1 MENQPPER
9 ARTYMMD
16 EPMPDN
22 PNAEIPGAGS
32 PRSENSEDSTWQTLL
47 PRLAALLWIIVIAI
61 LVAFGFFASS
71 LCITVLLAAF
81 LAILIDPLITSLER
95 WHVPRTLSSA
105 LVIILGMVAVGVF
118 SYTYYGKAAAAV
130 DDIPQYAWRIRQAV
144 EPLSREIEKVREGAG
159 SLTSDD
165 GPSSKKVAEV
175 RIKQS
180 SDWPGFIVRG
190 FGSLW
195 GAVIVGGIVPF
206 LTFFMLIGKDRMSV
220 RFTGMLGSKMDV
232 PRFVDRLNRMVRG
245 FVVGN
250 LIIGAVM
257 MAVSV
262 AVFWSLGMNSALE
275 IGMISG
281 FLNLIPFLGVLLA
294 AIVPLMAATFQF
306 SSAAPFIIIV
316 LTVFLLHM
324 ISANILIPKFI
335 GSRVQIGPVAATIG
349 MLFWGWLWGVMGL
362 LLAVPLTSL
371 VKIIADSNPSLLH
384 LSNLL
389 AETPR
394 PLPHWARY
402 GSHTLDRAVPFLRE
416 RFSPRARS

>member
-1 MENQPPER
+1 MAENPSADSPQ
-9 ARTYMMD
+9 A
-16 EPMPDN
+16 DN
-22 PNAEIPGAGS
+22 S
-32 PRSENSEDSTWQTLL
+32 QDSTWEILL
-47 PRLAALLWIIVIAI
+47 PRLATLLWIIVIAI

-81 LAILIDPLITSLER
+81 LAILIDPLITRLER

-118 SYTYYGKAAAAV
+118 SYAYYGKAAAAV
-130 DDIPQYAWRIRQAV
+130 DEIPQYAWRIRQAV
-144 EPLSREIEKVREGAG
+144 EPLSKEIEKVREGAG

-165 GPSSKKVAEV
+165 GGSSKKVAEV
-175 RIKQS
+175 RIKQP

-190 FGSLW
+190 FGSVW
-195 GAVIVGGIVPF
+195 GAVIIGGVVPF
-206 LTFFMLIGKDRMSV
+206 LTFFMLIGKDRMSI
-220 RFTGMLGSKMDV
+220 RFTSMLGSKMDV

-250 LIIGAVM
+250 LIIGLVM

-262 AVFWSLGMNSALE
+262 AVFWSIGLNGAVE

-294 AIVPLMAATFQF
+294 AIVPILAAMFQF
-306 SSAAPFIIIV
+306 NTATPFIIIV

-371 VKIIADSNPSLLH
+371 VKIIADSNPALLH

-402 GSHTLDRAVPFLRE
+402 GSHTLDRAVPFLRQ
-416 RFSPRARS
+416 RFSLRGRD

>member
-1 MENQPPER
+1 
-9 ARTYMMD
+9 MD
-16 EPMPDN
+16 DN
-22 PNAEIPGAGS
+22 LRSDS
-32 PRSENSEDSTWQTLL
+32 PRSDSPDDSTWQTLL
-47 PRLAALLWIIVIAI
+47 PRLATLLWIIVIAI
-61 LVAFGFFASS
+61 LVAFAFFASS

-81 LAILIDPLITSLER
+81 IAILIDPVITRLER

-105 LVIILGMVAVGVF
+105 LVLILGMLAVGVF
-118 SYTYYGKAAAAV
+118 SYTYYAKATAAV
-130 DDIPQYAWRIRQAV
+130 DEIPKYAWRIRQAV
-144 EPLSREIEKVREGAG
+144 EPLSKEIEKVREGAG
-159 SLTSDD
+159 SLTSE
-165 GPSSKKVAEV
+165 GNSSSKKVAEV
-175 RIKQS
+175 RIKEA

-190 FGSLW
+190 FGSVW
-195 GAVIVGGIVPF
+195 GAVIVGGVVPF
-206 LTFFMLIGKDRMSV
+206 LTFFMLVGKDRMSV
-220 RFTGMLGSKMDV
+220 RFSSMLGSKMDV

-250 LIIGAVM
+250 LIIGSVM

-262 AVFWSLGMNSALE
+262 AVFWSIGLNGALE
-275 IGMISG
+275 IGMLSG

-294 AIVPLMAATFQF
+294 AIIPVLAATFQF
-306 SSAAPFIIIV
+306 NSATPFIIIV

-394 PLPHWARY
+394 PLPQWARY
-402 GSHTLDRAVPFLRE
+402 GSHTLDRAVPFLRD
-416 RFSPRARS
+416 RFSPRART

>member
-1 MENQPPER
+1 MDDNLRSDSLR
-9 ARTYMMD
+9 ADT
-16 EPMPDN
+16 PD
-22 PNAEIPGAGS
+22 
-32 PRSENSEDSTWQTLL
+32 DSTWQTLL
-47 PRLAALLWIIVIAI
+47 PRLATLLWIIVIAI
-61 LVAFGFFASS
+61 LVAFAFFASS

-81 LAILIDPLITSLER
+81 VAILIDPLISRLER

-105 LVIILGMVAVGVF
+105 LVLILGMLAVGVF

-130 DDIPQYAWRIRQAV
+130 DEIPKYAWRIRQAV
-144 EPLSREIEKVREGAG
+144 EPLSKEIEKVREGAG

-165 GPSSKKVAEV
+165 NSSSKKVAEV
-175 RIKQS
+175 RIKQA

-190 FGSLW
+190 FGSVW
-195 GAVIVGGIVPF
+195 GAVIVGGVVPF

-220 RFTGMLGSKMDV
+220 RFGSMLGSKMDV

-250 LIIGAVM
+250 LIIGSVM

-262 AVFWSLGMNSALE
+262 AVFWSIGLNGALE
-275 IGMISG
+275 IGMLSG

-294 AIVPLMAATFQF
+294 AIIPVLAATFQF
-306 SSAAPFIIIV
+306 NTATPFIIIV

-394 PLPHWARY
+394 PLPQWARY
-402 GSHTLDRAVPFLRE
+402 GSHTLDRAVPFLRD
-416 RFSPRARS
+416 RFSPRART

>member
-1 MENQPPER
+1 MI
-9 ARTYMMD
+9 D
-16 EPMPDN
+16 ESIPDN
-22 PNAEIPGAGS
+22 PNAGNPGS
-32 PRSENSEDSTWQTLL
+32 DVPRTDIRDDSTWQTLL
-47 PRLAALLWIIVIAI
+47 PRLATLLWIIVIAI
-61 LVAFGFFASS
+61 LVAFAFFASS

-81 LAILIDPLITSLER
+81 LAILIDPLITRLER
-95 WHVPRTLSSA
+95 FYVPRTLSSA
-105 LVIILGMVAVGVF
+105 LVIILGMLAVGVF

-130 DDIPQYAWRIRQAV
+130 DQIPQYAWRIRQAV
-144 EPLSREIEKVREGAG
+144 EPLSKEIEKVREGAG

-165 GPSSKKVAEV
+165 SSSKKVAEV
-175 RIKQS
+175 RIKQAP
-180 SDWPGFIVRG
+180 DWPGFIVRG
-190 FGSLW
+190 FGSVW
-195 GAVIVGGIVPF
+195 GAVIIGGIVPF
-206 LTFFMLIGKDRMSV
+206 LTFFMLIGKDRMYV
-220 RFTGMLGSKMDV
+220 RMTSMLGSKMDV
-232 PRFVDRLNRMVRG
+232 PRFIDRLNRMVRG

-306 SSAAPFIIIV
+306 SSAGPFIIIV

-394 PLPHWARY
+394 PQPNWARY
-402 GSHTLDRAVPFLRE
+402 GSHTIDRAVPFLRE

>member
-1 MENQPPER
+1 MI
-9 ARTYMMD
+9 D
-16 EPMPDN
+16 ETNIGN
-22 PNAEIPGAGS
+22 PGTD
-32 PRSENSEDSTWQTLL
+32 DSTADDAGGDNSGDSPSQDLL

-61 LVAFGFFASS
+61 LVAFCFFASS

-81 LAILIDPLITSLER
+81 LAILIDPLISALER
-95 WHVPRTLSSA
+95 WHIPRSLSSA
-105 LVIILGMVAVGVF
+105 LIIILGMLAVGVF
-118 SYTYYGKAAAAV
+118 TYTYYGKASAAV
-130 DDIPQYAWRIRQAV
+130 DEIPRYASRIRQAV
-144 EPLSREIEKVREGAG
+144 EPLSKEIEKVREGAG

-165 GPSSKKVAEV
+165 ASSKKVAEV
-175 RIKQS
+175 RIKQAP
-180 SDWPGFIVRG
+180 DWPGFILRG
-190 FGSLW
+190 FGSVW
-195 GAVIVGGIVPF
+195 GAVIIGGVVPF
-206 LTFFMLIGKDRMSV
+206 LTFFMLVGKERMYIRMTS
-220 RFTGMLGSKMDV
+220 MLGSKMDV
-232 PRFVDRLNRMVRG
+232 PKFIDRLNRMVRG
-245 FVVGN
+245 FVAGN

-262 AVFWSLGMNSALE
+262 AVFWSLGLNGAVE

-294 AIVPLMAATFQF
+294 AVVPVVAATFQF
-306 SSAAPFIIIV
+306 NSAAPFVIIV
-316 LTVFLLHM
+316 LTVGLLHM

-371 VKIIADSNPSLLH
+371 IKIIADSNPALLH

-402 GSHTLDRAVPFLRE
+402 GSHTLDRAVPFLRN
-416 RFSPRARS
+416 RFSPRTRT